1 VTHLGDQLSALIDGE
16 LSGAELDRA
25 NAHLAACATCRA
37 EASALRRLK
46 HELRALA
53 EVCDADGLT
62 RRLLAMPAADS
73 AANRAAGSAADS
85 AASPAGQDLAGNLR
99 PVPTASRR
107 RRPAARRVLDSPY
120 DAPSRR
126 PPGRRRGRY
135 VLWSTVS
142 LVVVGVGTA
151 AFSVGGGAGAGGPKI
166 TPQLGVLD
174 MQHAATSGDVPF
186 ADPSDGLTRMPVV
199 RARP

>member
-1 VTHLGDQLSALIDGE
+1 MTHLGDELSALIDGE

-25 NAHLAACATCRA
+25 HAHLAACATCRA

-73 AANRAAGSAADS
+73 AANSAANS
-85 AASPAGQDLAGNLR
+85 AASPAGQGPAGNLR
-99 PVPTASRR
+99 PVPATSRR
-107 RRPAARRVLDSPY
+107 RRTAARRALDGPY
-120 DAPSRR
+120 DSSRR

-151 AFSVGGGAGAGGPKI
+151 AFSVGGGAGASGPKI

-186 ADPSDGLTRMPVV
+186 ADPSDGPTRRPVVLTRP
-199 RARP
+199 